1 MWTQLRTLMDLV
13 LVTVVD
19 LVVSREG
26 LAQEASHV
34 DSSANGR

>member
-13 LVTVVD
+13 VVTVVD

-26 LAQEASHV
+26 LVQEASHV
-34 DSSANGR
+34 DSSAN